1 MANCGLLLLSG
12 KCGVVFEK
20 KVRGVFG
27 KVEQRSRAE
36 REDRV
41 EPKGMNTSF
50 HLNAHLFYCTFT
62 LCKLL
67 LNIVSL

>member
-1 MANCGLLLLSG
+1 LSG

-27 KVEQRSRAE
+27 KVEKSSGRE

-41 EPKGMNTSF
+41 ESKDMNRPF
-50 HLNAHLFYCTFT
+50 HLNAYLFYCTFT

-67 LNIVSL
+67 LNTIDL